1 MTERHRGRVVL
12 GNRMRALRHDAGLS
26 AKDVAERL
34 AWPASKLS
42 KLEHGR
48 QAASAQ
54 DIIGWAGAVGVPD
67 GVRDELLADARSLRV
82 EYDSWKRQLHR
93 GFAAVQN
100 ASRPLESATTQLRA
114 FEVGLVPGLLQSAEY
129 ARNVFSNN
137 ARYRAGVTDIEAA
150 VAARLRRQEVLYEP
164 GKTFEF
170 LVTESALSAVLCPLP
185 VLRAQLKKLLV
196 LGGLDTVELAVIPI
210 EARLPKAAGHGFW
223 IFDDSLV
230 LVETLSAELS
240 LRDADDVELYVRH
253 FERLWEVAETG
264 DGARAV
270 ISRVLARLPESGT
283 GGEAGTGG

>member
-1 MTERHRGRVVL
+1 VTERHRGRVVL

-34 AWPASKLS
+34 GWPASKLS

-129 ARNVFSNN
+129 AHNVFSNN

-196 LGGLDTVELAVIPI
+196 LGGLDTVELAVIPV

-270 ISRVLARLPESGT
+270 ISRVLARLPEPGT

>member
-54 DIIGWAGAVGVPD
+54 DITGWAGAVGVPD

-82 EYDSWKRQLHR
+82 EYDSWKRLQVG
-93 GFAAVQN
+93 GFAGVQT
-100 ASRPLESATTQLRA
+100 ASLPLQRATTRLRA
-114 FEVGLVPGLLQSAEY
+114 FEVGAVPGLLQTTEY
-129 ARNVFSNN
+129 ARNMFANLM
-137 ARYRAGVTDIEAA
+137 RYRPELTDIDEA
-150 VAARLRRQEVLYEP
+150 VAGRLRRQEVLYEP

-170 LVTESALSAVLCPLP
+170 LVTESALSAVLCPLL

-196 LGGLDTVELAVIPI
+196 LGGLNTVELAVIPA
-210 EARLPKAAGHGFW
+210 EARLPRMAGHGFW

-264 DGARAV
+264 DDARAV
-270 ISRVLARLPESGT
+270 ISRVLARLPEPGT

>member
-34 AWPASKLS
+34 GWPASKLS

-196 LGGLDTVELAVIPI
+196 LGGLDTVELAVIPV

-270 ISRVLARLPESGT
+270 ISRVLARLPEPGT